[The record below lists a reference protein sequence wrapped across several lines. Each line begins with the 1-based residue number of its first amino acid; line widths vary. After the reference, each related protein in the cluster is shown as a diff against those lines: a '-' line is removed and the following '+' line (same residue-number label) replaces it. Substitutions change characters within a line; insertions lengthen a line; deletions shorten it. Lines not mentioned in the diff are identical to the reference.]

1 MLLIYQNMKLKLSAI
16 YFLVLFGLL
25 NTNHLTAQT
34 CNSSS
39 IVVSTN
45 ETWDVSTKGLNYV
58 VNNDICIAS
67 GATLNITGINV
78 LFNNYYSITVQE
90 GAILNIT
97 NAAIKPNT
105 GNTNWVGII
114 VRGNHN
120 AKLCNESAQTLN
132 EAQHGKL
139 YMDNVLLEAA
149 NIGVR
154 LLSSYDNTKSAG
166 IININNATFYDNTF
180 AAIYIIEQDSS
191 SLSCRIN
198 SIANSR
204 FVTANPS
211 GGVPD
216 YFIQVKNYKSLTL
229 LGCEFEVY
237 APNTTLTKGIK
248 ISGLETAGIILEASE
263 YVNPFNGENSTKLSQ
278 LKRNKFQNLERG
290 IYFEGDTLVT
300 PFQSIIKNCDF
311 NQVKLAIKA
320 IYATDIKILCNK
332 YNAQEYTE
340 APILKFS
347 VIQYTITANN
357 DTIQRIPTI
366 PTINP
371 ASIFVLCEDVFTNI
385 DIVNNEC
392 NFDGD
397 FNDTPAYGIFMLPQY
412 YDNQGNYTIA
422 NNIFRYTGGSEGGLV
437 TGMFFHGDYTWSP
450 QLQNNQFYNLH
461 RDIQLV
467 GRARTAGTTCY
478 LPVLGNQGIYFEGT
492 PQEFRVCNG
501 NIFSSPASHPQ
512 GNIASDVSLVYYTV
526 PNGSGIPK
534 YQPTQIS
541 SPCVGTPFVSQL
553 YAPQNA
559 DCAVPP
565 VSGLLST
572 KSRYFKTKSEV
583 CFNLSPNPANT
594 IARIDLEPLGQKYR
608 YTNKTLTLYNS
619 VLQPVYSAALSDG
632 ETEHTINLQTLPQGL
647 YVVTLTTENGVVC
660 SQKLIKQ

>member
-1 MLLIYQNMKLKLSAI
+1 MQSIYQNMKRKLSFI
-16 YFLVLFGLL
+16 YLLVLFGLL
-25 NTNHLTAQT
+25 NTKLLSAQT

-78 LFNNYYSITVQE
+78 LFDNYYSITVQE

-97 NAAIKPNT
+97 NAAIKPNI
-105 GNTNWVGII
+105 GNSSWVGII

-132 EAQHGKL
+132 ESQHGKL
-139 YMDNVLLEAA
+139 YTDNVLLEAA

-166 IININNATFYDNTF
+166 IININNTTFYDN
-180 AAIYIIEQDSS
+180 IYAGVYMTEQDSS

-198 SIANSR
+198 SIANSK

-211 GGVPD
+211 LGVPD
-216 YFIQVKNYKSLTL
+216 YFIQMNNYKSLTL

-237 APNTTLTKGIK
+237 TPNTTTTKGIK
-248 ISGLETAGIILEASE
+248 IIGLDAAGLVIEASE
-263 YVNPFNGENSTKLSQ
+263 YVNPFNGQNSTKLAQ
-278 LKRNKFQNLERG
+278 VKRNKFQNLEMG
-290 IYFEGDTLVT
+290 IYFEGSGFVT

-311 NQVKLAIKA
+311 NQVKLGIKIIFA
-320 IYATDIKILCNK
+320 SDIKILCNK
-332 YNAQEYTE
+332 YNAEEYDKS
-340 APILKFS
+340 LS
-347 VIQYTITANN
+347 VNV
-357 DTIQRIPTI
+357 TIQPVIINGNGDSLSFP
-366 PTINP
+366 PSKTIN
-371 ASIFVLCEDVFTNI
+371 AVSVFVLCEDIFTSV
-385 DIVNNEC
+385 DILNNEC
-392 NFDGD
+392 NFDND
-397 FNDTPAYGIFMLPQY
+397 FNDTPAYGIMMLPQY
-412 YDNQGNYTIA
+412 GISQGNYTIA

-437 TGMFFHGDYTWSP
+437 TGMLFHGDYTWSP

-461 RDIQLV
+461 RDIQLLSAFQV
-467 GRARTAGTTCY
+467 IGSNCY

-501 NIFSSPASHPQ
+501 NVFSSPASHPQ
-512 GNIASDVSLVYYTV
+512 GNIESNASLTYYTV

-541 SPCVGTPFVSQL
+541 SPCVGTPYVSQL
-553 YAPQNA
+553 FAPLNI
-559 DCAVPP
+559 DCTIPP

-572 KSRYFKTKSEV
+572 KHGYFNTKSAL
-583 CFNLSPNPANT
+583 CFSLSPNPAT
-594 IARIDLEPLGQKYR
+594 DIVRVDFEPLEQKYR

-619 VLQPVYSAALSDG
+619 VLQPIYSVALSND
-632 ETEHTINLQTLPQGL
+632 ETEHTINLQTLPIGL
-647 YVVTLTTENGVVC
+647 YIVTLTSENGVVC